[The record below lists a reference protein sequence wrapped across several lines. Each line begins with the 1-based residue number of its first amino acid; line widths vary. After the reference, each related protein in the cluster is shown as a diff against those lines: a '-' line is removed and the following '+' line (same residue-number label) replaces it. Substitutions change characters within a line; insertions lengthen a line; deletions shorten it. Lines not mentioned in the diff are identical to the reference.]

1 MIMEYTESNLVTAT
15 ENVTSAESVIRDS
28 DMAKEMA
35 EYTKY
40 NVLAQAAQAMLVQGN
55 QSASGVLSLLQ

>member
-1 MIMEYTESNLVTAT
+1 MEYTESNLVTAT